1 MCRDANAMREN
12 HYGKYG
18 DKMQNLYDM
27 NHLVYFKKTNEVKK
41 KKVVEMTARTQRN
54 LNKKKR
60 RTLKMVAE

>member
-27 NHLVYFKKTNEVKK
+27 NHLVYFKRTNEVKK
-41 KKVVEMTARTQRN
+41 KKSSGNDSQNTE
-54 LNKKKR
+54 
-60 RTLKMVAE
+60 EFE